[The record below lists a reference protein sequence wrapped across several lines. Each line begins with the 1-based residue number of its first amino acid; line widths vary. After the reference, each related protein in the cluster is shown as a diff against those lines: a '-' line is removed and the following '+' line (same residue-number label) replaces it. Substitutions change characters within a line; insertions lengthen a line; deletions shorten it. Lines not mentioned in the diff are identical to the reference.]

1 MQQVTE
7 VDTAPPALAVVSP
20 LPACLDD
27 FLATN
32 VAPVDM
38 ERTSLQSILED
49 RRFRTAGLVS
59 QIAAVQL
66 QLQRLV
72 QQQREADEQISQL
85 TTVLAPVRRI
95 PNEILCEIFLWAA
108 KHHRGRVGLAAPWH
122 LGHIS
127 SHWRA
132 VALSFPPLW
141 SSFTVHDRCADPP
154 NVRKTRLAA
163 QLTRSAD
170 APLSIR
176 LWWSEQSEETEA
188 SLIRTLVSQSPRWK
202 NLIVCPSGDV
212 DTFFSLLQP
221 VKWRLGKL
229 EKLHC
234 QFYSPLRKSVDIFL
248 HLPNLQHLN
257 FMVQHNHLRL
267 SWGQV
272 INCYMEGLLCEHL
285 ENLGEAHNLVD
296 LHLNVDHEGLIPGSM
311 VTLPNLRR
319 LCIVNTDGLSHF
331 TAPKLERL
339 NASTEDLDFIPPFL
353 QRSNCQLSVL
363 VLFEED
369 DTEITMPDLISVLRC
384 VPSLGTLLILA
395 RACWPGFR
403 LPGACPRIHDLHVLF
418 TAMTL
423 SGSLSDLLPRLST
436 LFFRLE
442 QNPFTGDA
450 FLTMVRSR
458 LLAQNPH
465 RLTHV
470 VVEDTLEPFLD
481 DEDLNGLTG
490 QGLRFEWMDFGAI
503 SEVEESYF
511 PR

>member
-20 LPACLDD
+20 LPACLGH

-38 ERTSLQSILED
+38 ERTSLQNILED
-49 RRFRTAGLVS
+49 RRSRTTGLVS

-66 QLQRLV
+66 ELQRLV
-72 QQQREADEQISQL
+72 QQQRETDEQISQL

-108 KHHRGRVGLAAPWH
+108 KHHGDLAPWR

-141 SSFTVHDRCADPP
+141 SSFAVHDRCADRP
-154 NVRKTRLAA
+154 NVRKARLAA
-163 QLTRSAD
+163 QLTRSAN

-176 LWWSEQSEETEA
+176 LWWTEQSEETEA
-188 SLIRTLVSQSPRWK
+188 SLIRTLVSQSPRWRK
-202 NLIVCPSGDV
+202 LMVCPSGDA
-212 DTFFSLLQP
+212 DAFFSLLQP

-234 QFYSPLRKSVDIFL
+234 QLYSRLRKSVDIFL

-257 FMVQHNHLRL
+257 FMVQHNNLRL
-267 SWGQV
+267 SWDQV
-272 INCYMEGLLCEHL
+272 VYCYMEGLLCEHL

-296 LHLNVDHEGLIPGSM
+296 LHLNVDHEGLIHGSM

-319 LCIVNTDGLSHF
+319 LYIIRTEGLSHF
-331 TAPKLERL
+331 TAPKLEGL
-339 NASTEDLDFIPPFL
+339 NASTQELDFIPPFL

-369 DTEITMPDLISVLRC
+369 ETEITMPELISVLRC
-384 VPSLGTLLILA
+384 VPSLSTLLILG
-395 RACWPGFR
+395 RAR
-403 LPGACPRIHDLHVLF
+403 LPGGFRFPGDCPHIHDLHVLF

-436 LFFRLE
+436 LFFGLE
-442 QNPFTGDA
+442 QNPFAGDA

-458 LLAQNPH
+458 LLAHNPH
-465 RLTHV
+465 RLTRV
-470 VVEDTLEPFLD
+470 VVEDTSEPFLD
-481 DEDLNGLTG
+481 DEDLNELTR